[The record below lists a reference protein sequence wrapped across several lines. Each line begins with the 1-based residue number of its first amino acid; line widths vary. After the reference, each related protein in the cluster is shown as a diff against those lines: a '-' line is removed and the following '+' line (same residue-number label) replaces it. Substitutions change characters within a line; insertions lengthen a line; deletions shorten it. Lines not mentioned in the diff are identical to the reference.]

1 MIFVLGFSITSVPR
15 LRNLV
20 RSIILAYSS
29 SSSINWHRY
38 RCIFDCY
45 KIKCEL
51 DTTLSV
57 TFIFHLCMVRRVADG
72 GVICNKTSND
82 VG

>member
-1 MIFVLGFSITSVPR
+1 MIFVLGFSTTSIPR
-15 LRNLV
+15 LKNLV

-45 KIKCEL
+45 KLKCEL

-57 TFIFHLCMVRRVADG
+57 YFSLFCMVRRVADG